1 MPDPVVEPVIEPVA
15 ELPFEPVVEP
25 VIDPVVESV
34 VEPVVEPV
42 EPVKAPPPKWMLDRI
57 SEETR
62 KRQAAEQATETERK
76 GRTDAEALAA
86 RLQQNPNAQPA
97 ARAEPQ
103 VDMALVN
110 QVANQQR
117 MAEARQQIIRDGY
130 AAFGGAKFDEAA
142 NILGA
147 VGCVNDEFIAD
158 VLAVDRTNAHKT
170 LAALAAE
177 PETAARLANLDSR
190 SRIAELTR
198 MTMAKA
204 APVVEPVVKVVPK
217 VVSKAPPP
225 APIVEPNA
233 SKTVDGYADEASD
246 EQFTKQFNTRMKE
259 RAARR

>member
-1 MPDPVVEPVIEPVA
+1 MTEAVVEAVVEPVVEPVIEPVVI
-15 ELPFEPVVEP
+15 EPVVEAVVEP
-25 VIDPVVESV
+25 VADPVVEP
-34 VEPVVEPV
+34 EAPKP
-42 EPVKAPPPKWMLDRI
+42 PPPKWMLDRI

-86 RLQQNPNAQPA
+86 RLQQGTNAQPA
-97 ARAEPQ
+97 ARQEPQ

-198 MTMAKA
+198 ITMAKA
-204 APVVEPVVKVVPK
+204 APVVEPIVKVVPK
-217 VVSKAPPP
+217 VVSKAPAP
-225 APIVEPNA
+225 APIVEPSA
-233 SKTVDGYADEASD
+233 SKTVDGYADDATD
-246 EQFTKQFNTRMKE
+246 EQFTKQFNARMKE
-259 RAARR
+259 RTARR

>member
-1 MPDPVVEPVIEPVA
+1 MTEAVVEAVVEPVIEPVVEPA
-15 ELPFEPVVEP
+15 VIEPVVEP
-25 VIDPVVESV
+25 VAEVI
-34 VEPVVEPV
+34 EPIEAPK
-42 EPVKAPPPKWMLDRI
+42 PPPPKWMLDRI

-62 KRQAAEQATETERK
+62 KRQQAEQATETERK

-97 ARAEPQ
+97 PRAEPQ
-103 VDMALVN
+103 VDMVLVN

-117 MAEARQQIIRDGY
+117 MTEARQQIIRDGY

-198 MTMAKA
+198 ITMAKA
-204 APVVEPVVKVVPK
+204 APVVEPVVKIVPK
-217 VVSKAPPP
+217 VVSKAPAP
-225 APIVEPNA
+225 APIVEPSA
-233 SKTVDGYADEASD
+233 SKTVDGYADDATD
-246 EQFTKQFNTRMKE
+246 EQFTKQFNARMKE
-259 RAARR
+259 RTARR